1 MHLCE
6 AEQRPRTIENIQ
18 QTIDFYDWTL
28 ALEDVWR
35 VQKAV
40 RIEQI

>member
-1 MHLCE
+1 MHLCG
-6 AEQRPRTIENIQ
+6 AEQRTHAIENIQ
-18 QTIDFYDWTL
+18 QTIDFYHWTL
-28 ALEDVWR
+28 ALEVVWQ